1 MVHLDAL
8 SLTYKECLM
17 NGIGSIGTI
26 APVGMPAGVGSGCLR
41 AVGLC
46 VIPRLFT
53 VALYQRSTP
62 FTANLQCKQLGVV
75 TVGRMAIETA
85 ARQDMF
91 R

>member
-1 MVHLDAL
+1 MYGQVPILDERRKYQFVGFCIKYFNRTKIMVHLDAL

-53 VALYQRSTP
+53 VALYQRS
-62 FTANLQCKQLGVV
+62 N
-75 TVGRMAIETA
+75 
-85 ARQDMF
+85 DN
-91 R
+91 